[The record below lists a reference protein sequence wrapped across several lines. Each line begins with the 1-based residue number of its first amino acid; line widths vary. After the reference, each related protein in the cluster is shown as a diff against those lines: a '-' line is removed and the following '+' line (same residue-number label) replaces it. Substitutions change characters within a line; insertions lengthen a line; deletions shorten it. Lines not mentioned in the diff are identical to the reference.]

1 MNRYH
6 ETHPDPEIR
15 QKFQEWQSAMW
26 RYRARS
32 AGFNSKSE
40 MDDDTKRREKTASL
54 RSLLNI
60 LPVKGQNTKK
70 TTTKQTHKRMLRTSG
85 QRGS

>member
-15 QKFQEWQSAMW
+15 QKFQEWQAAMW
-26 RYRARS
+26 RYRARA

-40 MDDDTKRREKTASL
+40 MDADAEKRANKKTL
-54 RSLLNI
+54 RGLAALM
-60 LPVKGQNTKK
+60 PVKGPNIKK
-70 TTTKQTHKRMLRTSG
+70 TSTRQTHKRMMRTGG